1 MANDELLVETEPD
14 DRDAPRPALGPW
26 AALVF
31 VILAMLI
38 WFGYQT
44 VNLQREYGQLRSLH
58 ASQDAALEGVR
69 KRQTQLESI
78 ARRVSALAQTGHPE
92 ATLIVQELARR
103 GVTVS
108 PEAPAPAPAPPK
120 SP

>member
-14 DRDAPRPALGPW
+14 ERDAPRPAVGPW
-26 AALVF
+26 SALVF
-31 VILAMLI
+31 IVLAMLI

-44 VNLQREYGQLRSLH
+44 WNLQREYGQLRSLH
-58 ASQDAALEGVR
+58 ANQDAALEAVR
-69 KRQTQLESI
+69 KRQAQLESI
-78 ARRVSALAQTGHPE
+78 ARRVYALAQTGHSE
-92 ATLIVQELARR
+92 ATLIAQELARR

-108 PEAPAPAPAPPK
+108 PEAPAPAPGPPK